1 MSDMALCGSTC
12 LSCGQSC
19 VGEICSKC
27 LEEVR
32 PACICPELEDLS
44 DGPGDGEEKRPSC
57 PVHGAVLYGETQED
71 RDARQKA
78 LYPTL
83 AEVFP
88 DRPEYD
94 KSAED
99 EECQF

>member
-1 MSDMALCGSTC
+1 MLTGWRYWWNRYLGWIPFQPCR
-12 LSCGQSC
+12 
-19 VGEICSKC
+19 ICW
-27 LEEVR
+27 
-32 PACICPELEDLS
+32 
-44 DGPGDGEEKRPSC
+44 PSC